1 MADNPFSKYATSEPQ
16 AKGGVN
22 PFAQYVEKEEPP
34 SQAAAFGKSA
44 SESLGGAAGGLAGA
58 ELGIAGGTA
67 LGAMTGPFAPVAVP
81 ALALTGGL
89 VGGLAGGYGGEKLQ
103 EYAGELIPE
112 SVKETLGYGKGQRAR
127 ETQAYPIASGVGKF
141 APDIAVGGKALYDI
155 GKLGYQSA
163 KELASSLIG
172 KKTAAEQAKLAS
184 EAKQAGEAGKTALET
199 EKTAAQKLA
208 EAEQKLRQQ
217 EIALKQSQAEQAA
230 KAGVKSEA
238 KGGRS
243 LRELVGI
250 RTLPELGGVYKPI
263 PQTTEKIGEFIRTQA
278 DKFLD
283 AIKSQRSKAADVNFS
298 KAQINAAQEEAK
310 GRFVDTQPLLAEMDA
325 LIEKGGTTDYLN
337 SIKRLRDDIAAT
349 KGFEGLEVIR
359 RRLGDAAFGVPEEG
373 YKAIGQ
379 KFSQKMYDD
388 LAGQMRDFDK
398 NFAKYLDDY
407 RRLSDPIR
415 VYGTKVGKSLTQT
428 EDAAGRYIAKPPEKL
443 AEEIFSTPQNFDRF
457 LEAVGGNTE
466 IGTAAARRF
475 IANKLESAKTSEAVD
490 KFVKDNRALLDRFKS
505 LQMREVNDDI
515 QKYYRSLKQAETR
528 TGSAKKIAE
537 VSDKQIK
544 EIQGAVKDADA
555 ALATR
560 LKNIEGSKTIIS
572 DSVKA
577 LSDAK
582 PGSAI
587 EKFES
592 VLEKIRKAEMKSG
605 TKILDES
612 RIDALRQQALQ
623 LDKVT
628 EKARRQILATQ
639 ITAGLLG
646 VGAAFGVAKKTVD
659 VLGGQ

>member
-1 MADNPFSKYATSEPQ
+1 MADNPFKKYATSEPQ
-16 AKGGVN
+16 QTGGAN

-58 ELGIAGGTA
+58 ELGIAGGAA

-89 VGGLAGGYGGEKLQ
+89 VGGVAGGYGGEKLQ

-112 SVKETLGYGKGQRAR
+112 SVKESLGYGKGQRSR
-127 ETQAYPIASGVGKF
+127 ETQAYPVTSGVGRF

-155 GKLGYQSA
+155 GKIGYQSA
-163 KELASSLIG
+163 KDLASSLIG
-172 KKTAAEQAKLAS
+172 KKTASEQAKLAS
-184 EAKQAGEAGKTALET
+184 EAKQAGELGKTALET
-199 EKTAAQKLA
+199 EKSAAQKA
-208 EAEQKLRQQ
+208 TEAEQKTRQQ
-217 EIALKQSQAEQAA
+217 EIALKQSQSEQAA
-230 KAGVKSEA
+230 KAGEKA
-238 KGGRS
+238 TGKAGRS
-243 LRELVGI
+243 LRELVGV
-250 RTLPELGGVYKPI
+250 RTLPELGAYKPI
-263 PQTTEKIGEFIRTQA
+263 PKTTEKIGEFIRTQA
-278 DKFLD
+278 DNFLD
-283 AIKSQRSKAADVNFS
+283 AIKSQRSKAADVNFT
-298 KAQINAAQEEAK
+298 KAGINAAQEEAK
-310 GRFVDTQPLLAEMDA
+310 GRFVDTAPLLAEMDA
-325 LIEKGGTTDYLN
+325 LMAKGGTTDYLN
-337 SIKRLRDDIAAT
+337 SIRRLRDDIEAT

-379 KFSQKMYDD
+379 KFSEKMYND

-407 RRLSDPIR
+407 KRLSDPIR
-415 VYGTKVGKSLTQT
+415 VYGTKIGKSLTQT

-475 IANKLESAKTSEAVD
+475 FANKLESAKTTEAVE
-490 KFVKDNRALLDRFKS
+490 KLVKDNRSMLDRFDK
-505 LQMREVNDDI
+505 LGIKEVNKDI
-515 QKYYRSLKQAETR
+515 QKYYGSLKQAEAR
-528 TGSAKKIAE
+528 TGAVEKVVKTSE
-537 VSDKQIK
+537 QQVK
-544 EIQGAVKDADA
+544 EIKQAVKDADS

-560 LKNIEGSKTIIS
+560 LKNIEGSKTIVS
-572 DSVKA
+572 DAVSA
-577 LSDAK
+577 LAEAK
-582 PGSAI
+582 PGSAV
-587 EKFES
+587 EKFET
-592 VLEKIRKAEMKSG
+592 VLGRIRKAETTSG

-612 RIDALRQQALQ
+612 RIESLRQQALQ

-628 EKARRQILATQ
+628 DKARRQILATQ

-659 VLGGQ
+659 VIGGQ

>member
-1 MADNPFSKYATSEPQ
+1 MADNPFAKYATSEPKQ
-16 AKGGVN
+16 KGEN
-22 PFAQYVEKEEPP
+22 PFAKYAEKEEAP

-112 SVKETLGYGKGQRAR
+112 SIKEQYGYGRGQRAR
-127 ETQAYPIASGVGKF
+127 ETQAYPITSGVGKF

-172 KKTAAEQAKLAS
+172 KKTAAQQAKLAS
-184 EAKQAGEAGKTALET
+184 EATQAGEAGKSALEA
-199 EKTAAQKLA
+199 ERAAAQKA
-208 EAEQKLRQQ
+208 TEAEKKATATD
-217 EIALKQSQAEQAA
+217 ISKIQAQPEQAA
-230 KAGVKSEA
+230 TTAAKEAA

-243 LRELVGI
+243 LRELVGV
-250 RTLPELGGVYKPI
+250 RTLPELGSYRPI

-278 DKFLD
+278 DNFLNS
-283 AIKSQRSKAADVNFS
+283 IKSQRSKAADVNFS
-298 KAQINAAQEEAK
+298 KAKINAAQEEAR

-337 SIKRLRDDIAAT
+337 SIRRLRDDLAAT
-349 KGFEGLEVIR
+349 KNFEGLEVIR
-359 RRLGDAAFGVPEEG
+359 RRLGDAAYGVPEEG

-428 EDAAGRYIAKPPEKL
+428 EDAAGRYISKPSEKL
-443 AEEIFSTPQNFDRF
+443 AEEIFSSPQNFDRF
-457 LEAVGGNTE
+457 VEAVGGNSE
-466 IGTAAARRF
+466 IATAAARRF
-475 IANKLESAKTSEAVD
+475 FANKLESAKTPEAVE
-490 KFVKDNRALLDRFKS
+490 KLVKDNRALLNRFEMK
-505 LQMREVNDDI
+505 QVNKDI
-515 QKYYRSLKQAETR
+515 DNYYRSLKQAQTR
-528 TGSAKKIAE
+528 VGAAKEIAE
-537 VSDKQIK
+537 VSQKRIDELNK
-544 EIQGAVKDADA
+544 AVADADV
-555 ALATR
+555 ALSAR
-560 LKNIEGSKTIIS
+560 LKDIEGSKTIVS
-572 DSVKA
+572 DAVKA
-577 LSDAK
+577 LSEAK
-582 PGSAI
+582 PGSAVD
-587 EKFES
+587 KFET
-592 VLEKIRKAEMKSG
+592 VLDKIRTAETKAG
-605 TKILDES
+605 TKILDEA
-612 RIDALRQQALQ
+612 RIDSLRQQALQ

-628 EKARRQILATQ
+628 DKARRQIMAAQ

-646 VGAAFGVAKKTVD
+646 VGAAVGVAKKTVETI
-659 VLGGQ
+659 GGQ